1 MRSLLSAL
9 SYAGN
14 TAPFLC
20 VHILRGTAIG
30 HSRFPLMPDIKL
42 HRMFIYLKACSETL
56 GCAITYTMY
65 TALSAFTVSM
75 KFKGLQRH
83 MLGVAELEEGSIV
96 LGLSCLAIV
105 MSFMGIFCYATTIF
119 WHSDAN
125 TRRVVPSAEPTGN
138 AHAPPAVEQ
147 CASEGSP
154 RRGVKHREHS
164 TKSWCDSE
172 EGQPVSQFVLLDEF
186 LTGFGNILATTVPFV
201 VAQAFAV
208 LLLVNT
214 LPKTRSFC

>member
-1 MRSLLSAL
+1 
-9 SYAGN
+9 
-14 TAPFLC
+14 
-20 VHILRGTAIG
+20 
-30 HSRFPLMPDIKL
+30 MPDIKL

-65 TALSAFTVSM
+65 TALSVFTVSM

-105 MSFMGIFCYATTIF
+105 MSFMGIFSYLTTNF

-125 TRRVVPSAEPTGN
+125 TRKVVPSAEPTGN

-154 RRGVKHREHS
+154 RRGVMHRAPS
-164 TKSWCDSE
+164 TKSWCHSE

-186 LTGFGNILATTVPFV
+186 LTDFGNILATAVPFV
-201 VAQAFAV
+201 LAQAFAV
-208 LLLVNT
+208 LYLVNR
-214 LPKTRSFC
+214 LP